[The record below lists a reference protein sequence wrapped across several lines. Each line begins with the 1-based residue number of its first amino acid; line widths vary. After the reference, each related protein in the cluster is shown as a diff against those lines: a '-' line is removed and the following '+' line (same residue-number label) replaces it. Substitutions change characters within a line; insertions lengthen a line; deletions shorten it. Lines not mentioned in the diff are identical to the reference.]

1 MIDSEDY
8 DEFDLDVY
16 IENNPEGPQVVIKIG
31 PCENLKHAYVIAEEL
46 YFLLNHRNREE
57 EFIH

>member
-16 IENNPEGPQVVIKIG
+16 IENNPEGPQVVSPNTVASSKIG
-31 PCENLKHAYVIAEEL
+31 S
-46 YFLLNHRNREE
+46 
-57 EFIH
+57 